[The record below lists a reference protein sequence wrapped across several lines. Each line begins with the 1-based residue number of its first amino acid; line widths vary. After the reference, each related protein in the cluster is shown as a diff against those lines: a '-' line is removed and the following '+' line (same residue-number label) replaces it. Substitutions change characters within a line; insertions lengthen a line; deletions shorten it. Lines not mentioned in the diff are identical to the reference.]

1 MLSVIR
7 MHFWMHQKGYHVNN
21 SHRTV
26 TVTLVFILLNALVW
40 VVFSLITATNA
51 NPGLLVPPL
60 IKGLMVFLSVA
71 VAGML
76 LGLFVLIKRRN
87 RITYY
92 FTFVLLTATFLL
104 NFFDNIGLV
113 DLVVIIINIIPMILL
128 IKDRSWYLQGKPQIE
143 ASI

>member
-1 MLSVIR
+1 
-7 MHFWMHQKGYHVNN
+7 MHQKGYHVNN

>member
-1 MLSVIR
+1 